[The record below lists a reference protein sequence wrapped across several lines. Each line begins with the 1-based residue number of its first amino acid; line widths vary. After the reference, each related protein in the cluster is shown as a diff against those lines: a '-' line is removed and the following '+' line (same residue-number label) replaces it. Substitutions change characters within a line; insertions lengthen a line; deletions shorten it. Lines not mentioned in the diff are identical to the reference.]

1 MIRAFKLATPAFA
14 GLLFISLT
22 AFSNPAFQGA
32 PQSAQKAADSG
43 ALDEALKKARQYCVR
58 LSSASLDFVC
68 LEDISERAV
77 DRRLF
82 LAPNWASLGLGT
94 VYMDTPSN
102 HTFLYDYQF
111 VSNNGKKADQRRLLE
126 HDGVKIKD
134 DRNRP
139 TALLTRHFFFQNVLF
154 GAIDLLDES
163 RQSLYRYTL
172 IGREAVDKENALV
185 IDAVPVPGLSRIV
198 NGGRVWLREKDG
210 GVLKIAWNVKSMES
224 MPEIRETAKN
234 FHRTPEITQVTEYD
248 FEKKGIR
255 FSSRFVITEAYI
267 DKHGKKAVKSV
278 TEAVY
283 RNYKFFT
290 VEIDTPV
297 FRPR

>member
-1 MIRAFKLATPAFA
+1 MIRAFKLATPAVA
-14 GLLFISLT
+14 GLLFIFLT
-22 AFSNPAFQGA
+22 AFSNPPFQDA

-43 ALDEALKKARQYCVR
+43 ALADMLKKAKAYCVR

-68 LEDISERAV
+68 LEDISEKAV
-77 DRRLF
+77 DRRLY
-82 LAPNWASLGLGT
+82 LVPNWGSLSPST
-94 VYMDTPSN
+94 VFGDTPDD
-102 HTFLYDYQF
+102 HTYLYDYQF

-134 DRNRP
+134 DRDRP

-154 GAIDLLDES
+154 GAVDLLDES
-163 RQSLYRYTL
+163 RQSLYRYDL
-172 IGREAVDKENALV
+172 IGREAVDGESAWVVNV
-185 IDAVPVPGLSRIV
+185 VPVPGLSRIV

-224 MPEIRETAKN
+224 SPEIRETAKN

-255 FSSRFVITEAYI
+255 FPSRFVITEAYI
-267 DKHGKKAVKSV
+267 DKNGNKAVKSI

-290 VEIDTPV
+290 VEIDAPV
-297 FRPR
+297 FK